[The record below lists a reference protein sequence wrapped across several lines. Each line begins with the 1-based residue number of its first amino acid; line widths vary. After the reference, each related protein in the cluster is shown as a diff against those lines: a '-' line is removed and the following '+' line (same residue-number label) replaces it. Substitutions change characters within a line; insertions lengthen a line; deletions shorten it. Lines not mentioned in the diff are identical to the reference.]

1 MAVVTQGVDAIPPPG
16 GRKYSSLLYQINTV
30 NQKKT
35 ASSQSTS
42 LLRKSNT
49 ALMLLFPDLLKTLL
63 LTVNCILYKDPVLF
77 TSFVIFPTVHQDM
90 LHCLFL
96 STEIDLSLVLS
107 RRKFFIHLYILHF
120 IPNLRSLIIKLLFF
134 PESTLVLIMFSNK
147 YVYLSFVFSIVLC

>member
-1 MAVVTQGVDAIPPPG
+1 MQCRHQVVGNIARFSTKSI
-16 GRKYSSLLYQINTV
+16 

-63 LTVNCILYKDPVLF
+63 LTVNCILYEDPVLF

-96 STEIDLSLVLS
+96 S

-120 IPNLRSLIIKLLFF
+120 IPNLRSLTIKLLFL